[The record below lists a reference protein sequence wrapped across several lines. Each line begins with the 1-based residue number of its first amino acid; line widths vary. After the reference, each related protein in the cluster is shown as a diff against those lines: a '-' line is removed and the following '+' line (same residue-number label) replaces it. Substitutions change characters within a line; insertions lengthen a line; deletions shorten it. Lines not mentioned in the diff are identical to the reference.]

1 MRPRLFDPA
10 SDDVEALARL
20 HADCFADRWSAAA
33 LRDLLAGPGVFAFA
47 GPDGFILA
55 RAAGGEAEIL
65 TLAVAPPARRQGNAR
80 LLVQVAA
87 AHAMGLGAGILFL
100 EVATDNQAAIGL
112 YDGLGFVSAGRRKA
126 YYGAQDAHVLKCILP
141 LPNPGEFA

>member
-1 MRPRLFDPA
+1 MKLFDPA
-10 SDDVEALARL
+10 TGDIEALARL
-20 HADCFADRWSAAA
+20 HADCFAESWSAAS

-47 GPDGFILA
+47 LPDGFILA

-65 TLAVAPPARRQGNAR
+65 TLAVAPPARRQGIAR
-80 LLVQVAA
+80 LLVRAAA
-87 AHAMGLGAGILFL
+87 AHAAGLGAGILFL

-112 YDGLGFVSAGRRKA
+112 YGGLGFVPAGRRKA